1 MEQVEQLPKS
11 FYETSITLYQ
21 NQTQTT
27 KENYRLISVIN
38 MTKNPEQNTSKLN
51 PITYEKDYN
60 KLQLILRMQGWIN
73 ILKSTNIIHYIKR
86 RNGKIHD
93 HLNR

>member
-1 MEQVEQLPKS
+1 
-11 FYETSITLYQ
+11 
-21 NQTQTT
+21 
-27 KENYRLISVIN
+27 